1 MSFFDTLAGKRQPM
15 FPTPNLSSMP
25 VNRAP
30 RPITMP
36 VGPMTPVSSP
46 QRSVKDFSM
55 GKGLPSSPSI
65 SLPSIPSIPSIEIPE
80 EVDTTEELN
89 ALLQRKRQLEA
100 ELQPL
105 WPDAILW
112 NDIKRFLEKNNFT
125 CFWTQDIIGLQIDS
139 IWINDKYEM

>member
-1 MSFFDTLAGKRQPM
+1 MSFFDTLACKRQPM
-15 FPTPNLSSMP
+15 FPTPNLPSMP

-46 QRSVKDFSM
+46 QNSIENSIANFSM

-100 ELQPL
+100 ELQLVNEQIAALSPFQGGRTGI
-105 WPDAILW
+105 A
-112 NDIKRFLEKNNFT
+112 
-125 CFWTQDIIGLQIDS
+125 GLFGGGD
-139 IWINDKYEM
+139 

>member
-100 ELQPL
+100 ELQLVNEQIAALSPFQGGRTGI
-105 WPDAILW
+105 A
-112 NDIKRFLEKNNFT
+112 
-125 CFWTQDIIGLQIDS
+125 GLFGGGD
-139 IWINDKYEM
+139 